1 MSSRIACPANE
12 VFAWHERPGAF
23 ERLQPPWERVELVR
37 ATGGIRDGAQVEVRT
52 KIGPVSSTW
61 LVEHRGYRAGREF
74 RDVMLRGPFSA
85 WEHVHA
91 IEPDGEAAC
100 RLTDRITYRLP
111 GGFAGAAADGLVR
124 RRLERMFRHRHAITR
139 ADLEA
144 TSRLTAGRCWR
155 VLVSGASGLVGG
167 QLAPLLQT
175 QGHTVVR
182 LVRRPAKTGDEVE
195 WNPTFGKID
204 GAGLEGVDAVVHLA
218 GENVGAGRWNAAR
231 KAAILSSRVEGTR
244 LLVDACRALAKPP
257 RVWIGASAVGIYGD
271 RGDEVL
277 TEESS
282 TGTGFLADV
291 CRAWERETGK
301 AAEFGARVATM
312 RFGVVLTPAG
322 GALARMLPLFRVGLG
337 GPIGDGRQWMSWI
350 SIEDVG
356 GAIYHALAR
365 DDVSGVLNTVA
376 PAAVRS
382 GDFARV
388 LGQVLHRPA
397 VVRAP
402 AWALKTVFG
411 PMACETVLAGQ
422 QVQPQR
428 LRESGYGFRHPAL
441 DSALRGVLGR
451 PER

>member
-1 MSSRIACPANE
+1 MTSRIARPANE

-52 KIGPVSSTW
+52 KIGPFSSTW

-85 WEHVHA
+85 WEHVHL

-111 GGFAGAAADGLVR
+111 GGFAGEAADGMVR
-124 RRLERMFRHRHAITR
+124 RRLERMFRHRHTITR
-139 ADLEA
+139 TDLEVV
-144 TSRLTAGRCWR
+144 SPMTAGRRWR

-167 QLAPLLQT
+167 QLGPLLQT
-175 QGHTVVR
+175 QGHTVVQ
-182 LVRRPAKTGDEVE
+182 LVRRRAKNGDDVE
-195 WNPTFGKID
+195 WNPALGKID
-204 GAGLEGVDAVVHLA
+204 AAALEGIDAVVHLA
-218 GENVGAGRWNAAR
+218 GENVGAGRWTAQR

-244 LLVDACRALAKPP
+244 LLVDACRGLAKPP

-277 TEESS
+277 AEDSA
-282 TGTGFLADV
+282 TGSGFLADV
-291 CRAWERETGK
+291 CWAWERETFK
-301 AAEFGARVATM
+301 AAEFGARVAAL

-350 SIEDVG
+350 SIEDVV

-365 DDVSGVLNTVA
+365 DNVTGVLNTVA
-376 PAAVRS
+376 PEAVRN

-388 LGQVLHRPA
+388 LGRVLHRPA
-397 VVRAP
+397 VLRAP
-402 AWALKTVFG
+402 TWALTAIFG
-411 PMACETVLAGQ
+411 EMARETVLAGQ
-422 QVQPQR
+422 RAQPDG
-428 LRESGYGFRHPAL
+428 LRGSGYAFRHPSL
-441 DSALRGVLGR
+441 ETALRAVLGR
-451 PER
+451 ENG